1 MRKQK
6 TILGKIIYIITIII
20 LLVLLYFAYQYYQAN
35 NFNDFI
41 RSEVNLYTSEFKRDN
56 QEKYSN
62 QRSYSIQSQQYNDA
76 MFYKQIQVKQNQP
89 YKITCMVKTSEVEA
103 KDQISGVGAQISVE
117 GTTERSTAITGTN
130 DWQKIELLINSKNRE
145 TINIGFRLGGYLGE
159 AKGQAWFSDFT
170 IEEGIADTSSQWNF
184 ACFIFKTVDVNVNGK
199 EVKLEM
205 TQSDISDV
213 QDTINRFESTCSEF
227 SNNKMTANC
236 DIYQIDVPLSKLSYD
251 EEFAYYV
258 APEDVEP
265 QIKDIIQTNNY
276 DHIFV
281 IVKLRRR

>member
-20 LLVLLYFAYQYYQAN
+20 LIVLLYFAYQYYQAN

-41 RSEVNLYTSEFKRDN
+41 RSEANLYTSEFKRDS

-62 QRSYSIQSQQYNDA
+62 KRSYSIQSQEYNDA
-76 MFYKQIQVKQNQP
+76 MFYKEIKVKPNQP
-89 YKITCMVKTSEVEA
+89 YKITCMVKTSGVEA

-117 GTTERSTAITGTN
+117 GTTERSIAITGTN

-170 IEEGIADTSSQWNF
+170 IEEGIADTSSEWNF
-184 ACFIFKTVDVNVNGK
+184 ACFIFKAVDVNVNGK
-199 EVKLEM
+199 DVKLEM
-205 TQSDISDV
+205 TQSDIADV
-213 QDTINRFESTCSEF
+213 KDTIDRFESTCSEL
-227 SNNKMTANC
+227 SNNKMTAKC
-236 DIYQIDVPLSKLSYD
+236 DTYQIDVPLSKLSYD

-265 QIKDIIQTNNY
+265 QIKDIIQANNY

-281 IVKLRRR
+281 IVKLRR

>member
-6 TILGKIIYIITIII
+6 TILGKIIYILTIIV
-20 LLVLLYFAYQYYQAN
+20 LLILLYFAYQYYQAN

-41 RSEVNLYTSEFKRDN
+41 RSEANLYTSEFKRDS

-62 QRSYSIQSQQYNDA
+62 KRSYSIQSQEYNDA

-89 YKITCMVKTSEVEA
+89 YKITCMVKTSGVEA

-227 SNNKMTANC
+227 SNNKMTAKC
-236 DIYQIDVPLSKLSYD
+236 DTYQIDVPLSKLSYD

>member
-41 RSEVNLYTSEFKRDN
+41 RSEANLYTSEFKRDS

-62 QRSYSIQSQQYNDA
+62 KRSYSIQSQEYNDA

-89 YKITCMVKTSEVEA
+89 YKITCMVKTSGVEA

-227 SNNKMTANC
+227 SNNKMTAKC
-236 DIYQIDVPLSKLSYD
+236 DTYQIDVPLSKLSYD